1 MSIDQKIAELEKS
14 FVKFGMYNDVA
25 IFNQGDPQWKTEQL
39 GNGSKTVGQSGCLL
53 SSLVILQRSLRPLS
67 VETPST
73 ANAKIKSVKN
83 GFVGS
88 GLNVRVAA
96 PVIGLSDKYKR
107 EAIDDDNDIKRIIA
121 GCKSGLR
128 YILGI
133 DYKSGGS
140 SAVSDA
146 DHFVFVVGV
155 DEKDEFFVVADP
167 NGGKLRA
174 MPASKNSKY
183 IGKDCELAEF
193 FEF

>member
-1 MSIDQKIAELEKS
+1 MSIDQKIADLENAFS
-14 FVKFGMYNDVA
+14 DFSMYNDIT
-25 IFNQGDPQWKTEQL
+25 IFNQGDPAWRVERL
-39 GNGSKTVGQSGCLL
+39 GNGSKTIGQSGCLL
-53 SSLVILQRSLRPLS
+53 SSLVMLQRSLEPLS
-67 VETPST
+67 KETPST
-73 ANAKIKSVKN
+73 ANVKIKAVKN

-96 PVIGLSDKYKR
+96 HIIGLSNQYKR
-107 EAIDDDNDIKRIIA
+107 EAIDDDVDMRRIIN
-121 GCKSGLR
+121 GCKSGIR
-128 YILGI
+128 YIIGI
-133 DYKSGGS
+133 DYRAGGS

-155 DEKDEFFVVADP
+155 DEKDEFFVIADP

-174 MPASKNSKY
+174 MPASRNSKY